1 MVYVHVHGI
10 EFLECFFFLSSVD
23 HVIIKDTAFIGQ
35 AAFGNTLELH
45 ECYTIIVG
53 SYFTS
58 ATGINAVSSNL
69 TVIQTLVEGISE
81 EALSAKRNS
90 NIVILNSRFV
100 NNAMKC
106 NPCNVMRLSES
117 HAIVNGS
124 RFENNSA
131 VEYGGIFLVRVS
143 EISIYNSSFMLNTGG
158 IFSIYLTNLSIH
170 VSEFISNR
178 ANKGGVIAAM
188 ASHILITESTFIDNN
203 ATDGGVLHAT
213 ESSIIITERNFFSS
227 NVATKCGGV
236 MSVLHSNITT
246 FGDEIINNGATNGG
260 VICADSHSAVVSI
273 NCQYLSNIA
282 TDKGGVV
289 YATGRSI
296 IKAEQNNYTSNEADC
311 GGVMSIIKTDVDIVS
326 CQVINNHAVY
336 GGAVDLDDFS
346 EIIIKGTIFR
356 HNSAQK
362 EGGAL
367 KLLTSYMTV
376 VASEFVGNVASTG
389 GAMDISSEQA
399 RSDFSVSFNNSKFFN
414 NVASNVGGSM
424 TIGFV
429 NTTIIDSEFVGNT
442 AERCGG
448 AMHLTALLL
457 NLITTEVHNNSAFRG
472 GSLCVMTYPMNVT
485 IIGSI
490 FSYNDAFQGG
500 VLYAPKKSSLHMYGA
515 HIFYN
520 SANMGL
526 IYLTDS
532 IGDFS
537 GNTVFS
543 NNIGSLFAINSNI
556 YVGNNT
562 IFVNCTSIPSIHNET
577 TFQEGGAITIFQSE
591 TVFSGSC
598 DIIHNSAKHGG
609 ALYISESKLYVRGKL
624 SIINNIAT
632 NTGGGIYLYQSE
644 VNCEGGSVL
653 NFSLNSAQGKGG
665 GIHAVSSAI
674 KVEFLAKFIAYISQ
688 TDTSY
693 YNGSKLYFIKN
704 KAAEGGGIY
713 LEVNAKLYILKKEK
727 VRYQASTTTLTFIG
741 NSADYGGAFFVADG
755 TNSGTCA
762 SKSYKSYSTASEC
775 FIQALS
781 LNNENDFYIDLLFR
795 NNRAKFTG
803 SVLFGGLLDRCT
815 LSPFSEVLVG
825 SDPEGKDNIPPI
837 NIRRIFSN
845 TWAGNISGVSFTL
858 TGDNSKNSPTV
869 TSDPVR
875 ICFCKNDQPE
885 CGYHPPT
892 KPIKKGEK
900 FFVSLVAVDHIN
912 NTIENATIRTS
923 LSSKHGGL
931 GENQSNQTTVFKRCT
946 SLTFEVFSP
955 YKTEKLI
962 MYPDGP
968 CKDAVLSQ
976 KELLIEFSRCTCPI
990 GFQPSK
996 TENTRCVCQCD
1007 PAIERYITE
1016 CDSQVK
1022 AVVRK
1027 GSFWISYINT
1037 SDDSI
1042 SNEYLIYPYCPHN
1055 YCHPPNSRIL
1065 INLNIPNGEDSQCV
1079 NFHSG
1084 KLCGSCKPGHSLSLG
1099 SSQCIICST
1108 SWPALTATIIVA
1120 AILAGALLVAMLLVL
1135 NLTVAVGTL
1144 NAIIFYANVISANS
1158 STFLPFAS
1166 PNVITVFISWLNLEI
1181 GFDVCF
1187 FQGMDAYWKTLLQ
1200 LMFPMYLISM
1210 VLAIITISERS
1221 TKVARLIGKKNPVAT
1236 LDTLILLSYT
1246 KLLNIVIISLSFAIL
1261 HYPDGFQEAVWLPD
1275 ATVAYLKGKHIVLFL
1290 VALLILLAGIFF
1302 TFILFSWQWLLY
1314 RQDHK
1319 LLYFVRYQWLCLL
1332 LEPYHAPYTF
1342 KHRYWTGLLLIVRII
1357 LNIISAANVSNDP
1370 RVNYLATAIVMTGLL
1385 FLKGYSQGSK
1395 IYKKWYL
1402 DFLEMSCFVNLI
1414 LLCLIELFD
1423 GGRYKS
1429 ISVTAY
1435 VSVSYTMILFA
1446 VVLVYHIIV
1455 ELIVKTICWKTLIIK
1470 HKKHTEILDLFGNQ
1484 NDIFEL
1490 AQPLVT
1496 YSEVAG
1502 PAQEGQP
1509 DTIENSSPERETHT
1523 LK

>member
-1 MVYVHVHGI
+1 MMPYSLNFSLMTVTSIVCSLIIVTQGRYYHISPSANDSCSSEVNTCLTLAQFTANLDTYLTWSTTLLFLPGDHSLESDFSVAESDNLDSLYLQLNSKFAKIHCNSFASFDFENVSMVYVHGI
-10 EFLECFFFLSSVD
+10 EFLECSFFLSSVD
-23 HVIIKDTAFIGQ
+23 RVIIKDTAFTGQ

-45 ECYTIIVG
+45 ECYTVIIG

-58 ATGINAVSSNL
+58 ATGINAISSNL
-69 TVIQTLVEGISE
+69 TVIQTLVEGSSE

-90 NIVILNSRFV
+90 KIVIVNSSFV

-106 NPCNVMRLSES
+106 NPCNIMQLSES

-131 VEYGGIFLVRVS
+131 VEDGGIFLVRVS
-143 EISIYNSSFMLNTGG
+143 VISIYNSSFMLNTAG
-158 IFSIYLTNLSIH
+158 IFNTYLTNLNIH
-170 VSEFISNR
+170 VSEFISNK
-178 ANKGGVIAAM
+178 ANNGGIIVAM
-188 ASHILITESTFIDNN
+188 ASYIFIIESTFIDNN
-203 ATDGGVLHAT
+203 ATDEGGVLYAT
-213 ESSIIITERNFFSS
+213 ESSIVITERNFFGN
-227 NVATKCGGV
+227 NVATKSGGV
-236 MSVLHSNITT
+236 MSVLHSNVTT
-246 FGDEIINNGATNGG
+246 FGDEVINNGATNGG
-260 VICADSHSAVVSI
+260 VICADFHSAVVSI

-282 TDKGGVV
+282 TDKGGVL
-289 YATGRSI
+289 YATGLSI

-311 GGVMSIIKTDVDIVS
+311 GGVMAIIKTEVDISS
-326 CQVINNHAVY
+326 CQVMNNHAVH

-346 EIIIKGTIFR
+346 EIIIKGSIFR
-356 HNSAQK
+356 QNSAQK

-376 VASEFVGNVASTG
+376 VASEFVGNVARIG

-399 RSDFSVSFNNSKFFN
+399 HSDFSVSINDSKFFN
-414 NVASNVGGSM
+414 NVASNIGGSM
-424 TIGFV
+424 TIGYV

-442 AERCGG
+442 AEGCGG

-457 NLITTEVHNNSAFRG
+457 NLITSEVHNNSAFRG

-500 VLYAPKKSSLHMYGA
+500 VLYAPKKSSLHTYGA

-543 NNIGSLFAINSNI
+543 NNVGSLFAINSNI
-556 YVGNNT
+556 YIGNNT
-562 IFVNCTSIPSIHNET
+562 VFVNCTSESSIHNGT

-598 DIIHNSAKHGG
+598 DMIHNSVKHGG
-609 ALYISESKLYVRGKL
+609 ALYVSESKLHVHGKL
-624 SIINNIAT
+624 SLINNIAT

-644 VNCEGGSVL
+644 VNCEDGSIL
-653 NFSLNSAQGKGG
+653 NFSLNRAQGRGG

-674 KVEFLAKFIAYISQ
+674 KVEFLGKFITYISR

-693 YNGSKLYFIKN
+693 YNGSELYFIKN

-713 LEVNAKLYILKKEK
+713 LEVNAKVYILKKEK
-727 VRYQASTTTLTFIG
+727 VKYQTSTTTLTFIG

-781 LNNENDFYIDLLFR
+781 LYNENDFYFDLLFK

-837 NIRRIFSN
+837 RIRRIFTN
-845 TWAGNISGVSFTL
+845 KYWAGNISGVSFTL
-858 TGDNSKNSPTV
+858 IGDNSKNSPAI

-875 ICFCKNDQPE
+875 ICFCKNNHPE
-885 CGYHPPT
+885 CSYHPST
-892 KPIKKGEK
+892 KLIKKGEK

-912 NTIENATIRTS
+912 NTIENATIRSS

-931 GENQSNQTTVFKRCT
+931 GENQSNQTTIFKRCT

-976 KELLIEFSRCTCPI
+976 KELLIEFSHCTCPI

-996 TENTRCVCQCD
+996 TENTRCICQCD
-1007 PAIERYITE
+1007 PAIEQYITE
-1016 CDSQVK
+1016 CDAQAK

-1027 GSFWISYINT
+1027 GNFWISYINT

-1042 SNEYLIYPYCPHN
+1042 SNKYLIYPYCPHN

-1065 INLNIPNGEDSQCV
+1065 INLNIPNGEDSQCA

-1099 SSQCIICST
+1099 SSRCIICPT
-1108 SWPALTATIIVA
+1108 SWPALTAAIIVT
-1120 AILAGALLVAMLLVL
+1120 AILAGTLLVAMLLVL

-1144 NAIIFYANVISANS
+1144 NAIIFYANIISANS

-1166 PNVITVFISWLNLEI
+1166 PNIITVFVSWLNLEI

-1200 LMFPMYLISM
+1200 FMFPMYLISM
-1210 VLAIITISERS
+1210 VLAIITVSEHS

-1246 KLLNIVIISLSFAIL
+1246 KLLNIVITSLSFAIL
-1261 HYPDGFQEAVWLPD
+1261 RYPDGFQELVWLPD

-1342 KHRYWTGLLLIVRII
+1342 KHRYWTGLLLIVRIV
-1357 LNIISAANVSNDP
+1357 LNTISAANVSNDP

-1385 FLKGYSQGSK
+1385 FLKGYSQGSR
-1395 IYKKWYL
+1395 IYKK
-1402 DFLEMSCFVNLI
+1402 NGI
-1414 LLCLIELFD
+1414 LTF
-1423 GGRYKS
+1423 
-1429 ISVTAY
+1429 
-1435 VSVSYTMILFA
+1435 
-1446 VVLVYHIIV
+1446 
-1455 ELIVKTICWKTLIIK
+1455 
-1470 HKKHTEILDLFGNQ
+1470 
-1484 NDIFEL
+1484 
-1490 AQPLVT
+1490 
-1496 YSEVAG
+1496 
-1502 PAQEGQP
+1502 
-1509 DTIENSSPERETHT
+1509 
-1523 LK
+1523 